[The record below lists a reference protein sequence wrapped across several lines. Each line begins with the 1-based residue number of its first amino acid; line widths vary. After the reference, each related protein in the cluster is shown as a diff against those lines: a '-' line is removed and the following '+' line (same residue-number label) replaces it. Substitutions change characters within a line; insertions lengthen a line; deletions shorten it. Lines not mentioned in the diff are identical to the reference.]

1 MFLGFIFIVVSRR
14 PVEFT
19 FCHDAH
25 QVQSDIK
32 RMQISD
38 NHASVFSQLDLCT
51 FKDLLNSLAKYV
63 REDTTVEVF
72 LLTETL

>member
-1 MFLGFIFIVVSRR
+1 MV
-14 PVEFT
+14 
-19 FCHDAH
+19 H

-72 LLTETL
+72 LLTETVKYIKVQFVTVYLLLSFL

>member
-1 MFLGFIFIVVSRR
+1 MV
-14 PVEFT
+14 
-19 FCHDAH
+19 H

-72 LLTETL
+72 LLTETVKYIKVQFVTVYLLLYFL

>member
-1 MFLGFIFIVVSRR
+1 MV
-14 PVEFT
+14 
-19 FCHDAH
+19 H

-38 NHASVFSQLDLCT
+38 NHASLFSQLDLCT

-72 LLTETL
+72 LLTETVKYIKVQFVTVYLLLSFL

>member
-1 MFLGFIFIVVSRR
+1 MV
-14 PVEFT
+14 
-19 FCHDAH
+19 H

-32 RMQISD
+32 RKQISD

-72 LLTETL
+72 LLTETVKYIKVQFVTVYLLLSFL

>member
-1 MFLGFIFIVVSRR
+1 MV
-14 PVEFT
+14 
-19 FCHDAH
+19 H
-25 QVQSDIK
+25 QVQTDIK
-32 RMQISD
+32 RMQISN

-72 LLTETL
+72 LLTETV

>member
-1 MFLGFIFIVVSRR
+1 MV
-14 PVEFT
+14 
-19 FCHDAH
+19 H

-32 RMQISD
+32 RLQISD

-72 LLTETL
+72 LLTETVKYIKVQFVTVYLLLSFL

>member
-1 MFLGFIFIVVSRR
+1 
-14 PVEFT
+14 
-19 FCHDAH
+19 
-25 QVQSDIK
+25 
-32 RMQISD
+32 MQISD

-72 LLTETL
+72 LLTETVKYIKVQFVTVYLLLSFLWIFNSLNC

>member
-1 MFLGFIFIVVSRR
+1 
-14 PVEFT
+14 
-19 FCHDAH
+19 
-25 QVQSDIK
+25 
-32 RMQISD
+32 MQISD

-72 LLTETL
+72 LLTETVKYIKVQFVTVYLLLYFLWIFNSLNC